1 MAIPTSP
8 SAGARLLRR
17 TDAKAMTARI
27 VERENNIFKCFE
39 NTDSRVL
46 FSGSVDSSGGLFFSS
61 VEEHLLTGMHIWLS
75 ASKDMCTTVIAAIM
89 ANMISQ
95 FLDISF
101 RKSLV
106 MFRFSVPNAVNE
118 KYVDIDIKG
127 SESIDNITV
136 IIVFLGFFWLVNNLG
151 LGVFLVWEGWLA
163 VGEVPVSVPFLGR
176 NEVARTPKATA
187 VGIAMFDI
195 GVALVFLLETGLV
208 HPPV

>member
-46 FSGSVDSSGGLFFSS
+46 FSGGVDSSGGLFFSS

-136 IIVFLGFFWLVNNLG
+136 IIVFW
-151 LGVFLVWEGWLA
+151 
-163 VGEVPVSVPFLGR
+163 VSFG
-176 NEVARTPKATA
+176 
-187 VGIAMFDI
+187 
-195 GVALVFLLETGLV
+195 
-208 HPPV
+208 

>member
-1 MAIPTSP
+1 MAIPVSP

-46 FSGSVDSSGGLFFSS
+46 FSGGVDSSGGLFFSS

-75 ASKDMCTTVIAAIM
+75 ASKDMCTTVIVAIM

-106 MFRFSVPNAVNE
+106 IFRFSVPNAVNE
-118 KYVDIDIKG
+118 MYVDIDIKG
-127 SESIDNITV
+127 SDNIDNITV
-136 IIVFLGFFWLVNNLG
+136 IIVFLGFFWLVDNLG
-151 LGVFLVWEGWLA
+151 LGTCWRFNFLCPAGFSEFIIWFVRRKYKKIKIGI
-163 VGEVPVSVPFLGR
+163 PINKR
-176 NEVARTPKATA
+176 IPK
-187 VGIAMFDI
+187 I
-195 GVALVFLLETGLV
+195 TGLDMYIIR
-208 HPPV
+208 